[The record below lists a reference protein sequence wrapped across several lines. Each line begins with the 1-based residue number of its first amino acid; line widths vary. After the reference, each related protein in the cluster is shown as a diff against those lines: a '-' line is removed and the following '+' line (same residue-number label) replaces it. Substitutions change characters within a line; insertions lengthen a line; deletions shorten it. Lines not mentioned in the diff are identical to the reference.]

1 MGLSANLFYENSDNE
16 TLFSRISL
24 SEEQI
29 KDAREKKD
37 KLLELIKPEL
47 SNSLE
52 VPVRH
57 WLQGSYKNHTLIRPV
72 RKGEEFDIDVGIYI
86 LCNAEDEGLG
96 ALDCKSLNREI
107 LEWFVSNRPEA
118 KLEDSKT
125 NCERLS
131 YPASFHIDI
140 PFYYYDGESM
150 VCKLATQNDEWID
163 SDPKAFQDWFDASMT
178 NLSAN
183 EIAQL
188 RRIIKYLKVWTLLKG
203 SNDNVSIPSIALT
216 VLVVNNYHS
225 FESDDDSFIHTAIA
239 AMNYIIENRYLD
251 NPAQGGDLFGFSDDE
266 YIIAK
271 RKANALKN
279 SCEFIAQSE
288 DSFQQ
293 YVLWSAT
300 FEHMFPPFIERER
313 EVSKKT
319 NLPAITTPPRIRVR
333 HIDKSKNVR
342 SNEITDEIRVFRDE
356 ELYFSVDNTA
366 DYEGT
371 SEVHW
376 IVRNQDDEAK
386 RVNDLGHTS
395 VQSINEERYEGCS
408 YSGTHY
414 MECLIL
420 DNNNIKGVSAVKVKI
435 TGFSRPVR
443 NPPRKRYYKGR

>member
-29 KDAREKKD
+29 KDARKKKD
-37 KLLELIKPEL
+37 QLLELIKPEL
-47 SNSLE
+47 SISLE
-52 VPVRH
+52 VPVKH
-57 WLQGSYKNHTLIRPV
+57 FLQGSYKNHTLIRPV
-72 RKGEEFDIDVGIYI
+72 KKGEEFDIDVGIYM
-86 LCNAEDEGLG
+86 LCNAEDQGLG
-96 ALDCKSLNREI
+96 ALDCKKLNREI

-118 KLEDSKT
+118 KLEKSKT

-140 PFYYYDGESM
+140 PFYYYDAESGI
-150 VCKLATQNDEWID
+150 CKLATQNDEWVD
-163 SDPKAFQDWFDASMT
+163 SDPKSFQDWFDSSVGRLT
-178 NLSAN
+178 AN
-183 EIAQL
+183 QIAQL
-188 RRIIKYLKVWTLLKG
+188 RRVVKYLKVWTLLKRG
-203 SNDNVSIPSIALT
+203 DDNVSIPSIALT
-216 VLVVNNYHS
+216 VLVVNNYRYY
-225 FESDDDSFIHTAIA
+225 ESDDDSFIHTAIG
-239 AMNYIIENRYLD
+239 AMNYIMNNRLLD

-266 YIIAK
+266 YVIAK
-271 RKANALKN
+271 QKANALKN
-279 SCEFIAQSE
+279 SCEFILQSD

-333 HIDKSKNVR
+333 HLDKSKNVK
-342 SNEITDEIRVFRDE
+342 SNEVTDEIRVYRDE
-356 ELYFSVDNTA
+356 ELYFSVDNST
-366 DYEGT
+366 DYSGD
-371 SEVHW
+371 SVVHW
-376 IVRNQDDEAK
+376 IVRNQDNEAK

-395 VQSINEERYEGCS
+395 VQGINAERYEGCS

-420 DNNNIKGVSAVKVKI
+420 DNNNIKGVGAVKVKI

-443 NPPRKRYYKGR
+443 TPPKRTYYKGR